1 MFHNFKF
8 LRLNSEIKS
17 TFFRVISILA
27 IIMSIFYYIKDN
39 YVYNLTSS
47 IPTGLYKIY
56 DFNDKL
62 QKGDIVVFNIS
73 LKDKNF
79 MLKRGYINKRIKG
92 LIKKVIAIEG
102 DKVEIGKYL
111 KVNGK
116 IIKTLP
122 DIDTLGRVLPKK
134 NGVYILKEGEY
145 FLIGDNINSYD
156 SSYLGIVNDSQVLKR
171 AKLIINTEKEK
182 NLSFEIIK

>member
-1 MFHNFKF
+1 MYHKIK
-8 LRLNSEIKS
+8 LKTEIRS
-17 TFFRVISILA
+17 TIFQVISVLA
-27 IIMSIFYYIKDN
+27 IIMCIFYYIKDN

-47 IPTGLYKIY
+47 IPTGLYKTY

-73 LKDKNF
+73 LKDKKL

-92 LIKKVIAIEG
+92 LIKKVIAVEG
-102 DKVEIGKYL
+102 DKIEIGKYL
-111 KVNGK
+111 KVNDK

-122 DIDTLGRVLPKK
+122 DVDTLGRVLPKK
-134 NGVYILKEGEY
+134 NGIYILKEGEY
-145 FLIGDNINSYD
+145 FLAGDNINSYD
-156 SSYLGIVNDSQVLKR
+156 SSYLGIINDSQVLKR
-171 AKLIINTEKEK
+171 AKLIINTENEK